1 MHLAQGC
8 SCAGDLGLTKTPRHS
23 LGPWGRGAGVGNEEA
38 LPWGS
43 RCFTSRGGP
52 GTQRAERGG
61 GLCLPRWAG
70 APLVCV
76 FRRPPLKSQAVDG
89 ALDQAALSA
98 GVQGQGVSP
107 SGVRGC
113 TGQQGCGR

>member
-23 LGPWGRGAGVGNEEA
+23 PGPWGRGAGVGNEEA

-61 GLCLPRWAG
+61 GRAFPGGQVPRWCVCFAG
-70 APLVCV
+70 
-76 FRRPPLKSQAVDG
+76 PP
-89 ALDQAALSA
+89 
-98 GVQGQGVSP
+98 
-107 SGVRGC
+107 
-113 TGQQGCGR
+113 